1 MTFLK
6 NVRGR
11 LRRAKPESLRDIFV
25 RQVEAAVQAA
35 ELANEVCS
43 KEAEPA
49 KSRRPMKSLRHE
61 AHDARGE
68 LISTMAAAVTVPLE
82 REDLFRASQS
92 VETVTS
98 DLRDLVREMTW
109 WELEGGSWS
118 KNALQPAIDALNE
131 IALGIEVPDAQ
142 EVEAHFRQAK
152 KHASELRR
160 AYQRG
165 LTAIF
170 SDDLTMDTLKKR
182 EILRRIDFIG
192 LHLHDAAD
200 AMLTGMIKRY
210 M

>member
-1 MTFLK
+1 MSFMNK
-6 NVRGR
+6 VRGR
-11 LRRAKPESLRDIFV
+11 LRRARPESLRDILD
-25 RQVEAAVQAA
+25 RQLDAAIQAA

-43 KEAEPA
+43 KEAEPR
-49 KSRRPMKSLRHE
+49 KSRRSMKSLRHE
-61 AHDARGE
+61 VHDAQGD
-68 LISTMAAAVTVPLE
+68 LVTTMAAAVTVPLE
-82 REDLFRASQS
+82 REDIFRASQS
-92 VETVTS
+92 IETVTS

-118 KNALQPAIDALNE
+118 KNALQPAIESLTE
-131 IALGIEVPDAQ
+131 IRKGVEVPDAQ
-142 EVEAHFRQAK
+142 EVEEHFRKAK

-160 AYQRG
+160 SYQRG

-170 SDDLTMDTLKKR
+170 SEDLTMDTLKQR

-192 LHLHDAAD
+192 LHLHAAAD